1 MTRGGAAGYLR
12 PHAGVPAGIVA
23 APQLQVPG
31 GDQWVQH
38 VVLIVHIEGVG
49 EVLQLAGGVGVRDTH
64 THKIRPTTATH
75 TSQKQNV
82 FRLQTWLTC

>member
-64 THKIRPTTATH
+64 THTQSDQLQQLTQVKNRMF
-75 TSQKQNV
+75 SG
-82 FRLQTWLTC
+82 FRLG